1 MRYIWLALLIG
12 MPQTVMAEFRVWC
25 ESPDGSRQWSPK
37 EVAGIR
43 KCGEGIKHLSNVP
56 LKCIEN
62 GRFDRV
68 NCRVPDGSEHREAL
82 LANAAG
88 QESSESAGNQVSQP
102 RNDLSGA
109 VQTIMEHSKAR
120 EELIEE
126 VSID

>member
-1 MRYIWLALLIG
+1 MRYIWLVLLIG
-12 MPQTVMAEFRVWC
+12 MPQVVVAEFRVWC
-25 ESPDGSRQWSPK
+25 ESADGSRQWSPE
-37 EVAGIR
+37 EVAGVK

-68 NCRVPDGSEHREAL
+68 NCRVPDGSERREAL
-82 LANAAG
+82 LANAAE
-88 QESSESAGNQVSQP
+88 QDRSESADNQASQS
-102 RNDLSGA
+102 RNDLAGA